1 MPGRAR
7 VVFKWKVLHI
17 TPGLRRGRLYAQPS
31 PVLPGQVL
39 RAYRPSS
46 SRTAFSTAIDSSL

>member
-17 TPGLRRGRLYAQPS
+17 TSGLRRGRLYAQP
-31 PVLPGQVL
+31 PPM
-39 RAYRPSS
+39 
-46 SRTAFSTAIDSSL
+46 FI